1 MQTAVHQKVFHRSV
15 SVLFAFPLIFIYL
28 SCQNS
33 FHLSCCYIFLLLL
46 FKKKK
51 DCVLRRK
58 NGFTSAPFLD
68 LNS

>member
-1 MQTAVHQKVFHRSV
+1 MQTAVRQKVFHRRV
-15 SVLFAFPLIFIYL
+15 SVLFAFPLIFSIY
-28 SCQNS
+28 NVRTVFIS
-33 FHLSCCYIFLLLL
+33 FAVTFSFFCCL
-46 FKKKK
+46 KKK